1 MGLEW
6 IAGKIAWLIA
16 IIIALALHEFGHA
29 AMSTKL
35 GDPTPRLQGRLT
47 LNPVAHLDPM
57 GTLFIMLTVF
67 SGFGIGWGKPV
78 ITNPLYYNNYRQGMI
93 LTAVAGPAMNLVQAS
108 FALAAGYALFLSGV
122 QLAGWFGTLFS
133 AYIFVN
139 LGLMLFNLLP
149 LPMLDGGHVL
159 ANLLPMQAR
168 ESFYRLSPY
177 GLLIVLALMW
187 MGILGR
193 VLGFLFQTIV
203 WIIGAGFGPDYVSF
217 ILSGILR

>member
-16 IIIALALHEFGHA
+16 IIVALALHEFGHA

-47 LNPVAHLDPM
+47 LNPIAHLDPM

-78 ITNPLYYNNYRQGMI
+78 ITNPLYYKNYREGMI
-93 LTAVAGPAMNLVQAS
+93 LTAIAGPAMNLAQAS
-108 FALAAGYALFLSGV
+108 FAMAVGYALYLGHV
-122 QLAGWFGTLFS
+122 PLAGWFGVLFS
-133 AYIFVN
+133 SYILVN

-159 ANLLPMQAR
+159 ANLLPSQAR

-187 MGILGR
+187 MGVLGSILG
-193 VLGFLFQTIV
+193 LLFQTIV
-203 WIIGAGFGPDYVSF
+203 WIIGAGFGHDFVTY
-217 ILSGILR
+217 ILGGLGR